1 MGFAL
6 ATDATLKQK
15 SPLTKFK
22 PKLMAFRSFKPTT
35 VLAYTGTFVLTV
47 TMIVTGSQ
55 SQHATVADPKT
66 ESATIS
72 LVTEP
77 ARVDEATALRI
88 ASDLA
93 AAANLPVATNIANMS
108 TSVDVKA
115 QLALT
120 KEELISKPLLV
131 RAEPYNR
138 DTQTYTTK
146 ADDTVEMVARQ
157 YNISPDTVKWANNL
171 TADTLEAN
179 TKLTILP
186 LNGVLYTVKDG
197 DTLESISQKYKADAQ
212 RVTTYNDLEL
222 SEVKSGQKLILPD
235 AILPEEERPG
245 YVAPVAPAAEEQ
257 IVTAATASVP
267 SVPVLAQP
275 RVDTSAGNMYA
286 FGNCTSYA
294 YERRL
299 QLGRPIGSFWGNAAT
314 WNTFAMQQGFTV
326 DKTPAAGAV
335 YQMPAF
341 VDAYTGGY
349 GHVGI
354 VESVNADGSVNVSEM
369 NYAGGFN
376 MVSYRT
382 IPASQ
387 AALYNYIH

>member
-1 MGFAL
+1 
-6 ATDATLKQK
+6 
-15 SPLTKFK
+15 
-22 PKLMAFRSFKPTT
+22 MAFRSLKPTT

-47 TMIVTGSQ
+47 TMIAMGSQ
-55 SQHATVADPKT
+55 SQHATVADQKT
-66 ESATIS
+66 ESPTIN

-108 TSVDVKA
+108 TSVDIKA

-131 RAEPYNR
+131 RAEPYSR
-138 DTQTYTTK
+138 DLHTYTTK
-146 ADDTVEMVARQ
+146 EGDTVETVAKQ

-171 TADTLEAN
+171 TTDTLDKDTN
-179 TKLTILP
+179 LTILP
-186 LNGVLYTVKDG
+186 LSGVLHTVKDG
-197 DTLESISQKYKADAQ
+197 DTLESISQKYKADTQ
-212 RVTTYNDLEL
+212 RVITYNDLEL

-235 AILPEEERPG
+235 GILPEEERPG
-245 YVAPVAPAAEEQ
+245 YVAPVAPVASVEVA
-257 IVTAATASVP
+257 VATTAAPAPAVP
-267 SVPVLAQP
+267 VPVLSQP
-275 RVDTSAGNMYA
+275 SVDTSAGNMYA

-341 VDAYTGGY
+341 VDAYTGIY

-354 VESVNADGSVNVSEM
+354 VESVNGDGSVNVSEM

-376 MVSYRT
+376 TVSYRT

>member
-1 MGFAL
+1 
-6 ATDATLKQK
+6 
-15 SPLTKFK
+15 
-22 PKLMAFRSFKPTT
+22 
-35 VLAYTGTFVLTV
+35 
-47 TMIVTGSQ
+47 MIVTGSQ

-66 ESATIS
+66 ESATIN

-77 ARVDEATALRI
+77 ARVDEATALRL

-108 TSVDVKA
+108 TSVDIKA

-131 RAEPYNR
+131 RAEPYSR

-146 ADDTVEMVARQ
+146 ADDTVEMIAHQ

-171 TADTLEAN
+171 TADTLEADM
-179 TKLTILP
+179 KLTILP
-186 LNGVLYTVKDG
+186 LSGVLYTVKDG

-257 IVTAATASVP
+257 IVTASTTPAP
-267 SVPVLAQP
+267 SVPALAQP
-275 RVDTSAGNMYA
+275 SVDTSAGNMYA

-341 VDAYTGGY
+341 VDAYTGSY